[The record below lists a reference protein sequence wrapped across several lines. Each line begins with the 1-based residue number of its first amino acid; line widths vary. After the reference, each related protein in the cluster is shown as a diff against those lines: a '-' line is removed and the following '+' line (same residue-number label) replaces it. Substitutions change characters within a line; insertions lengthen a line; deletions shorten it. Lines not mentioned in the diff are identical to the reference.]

1 MSSRERKSGGRG
13 ELYFVSRIVYVTT
26 RVGPFFH
33 ILKNFILQ
41 KGQYFCRIS
50 FVFLSRNF
58 EKRVGSIL
66 NLSANFHVQWWSYS
80 KNSSKAVNLE
90 IIFVPFWMHKV
101 WNQTSNVFSL
111 QIWVLLIG
119 LMDQANKDSQLD
131 TATEVRDSNFMGI
144 VPVSQWIFEWVNHF
158 WVWTTLV
165 GRRDVTEHRE
175 IIGFSSQP
183 QIVLLQETSRK
194 WCPWPHFTILF
205 FSF

>member
-1 MSSRERKSGGRG
+1 MFSSPATLRKK
-13 ELYFVSRIVYVTT
+13 
-26 RVGPFFH
+26 VGW
-33 ILKNFILQ
+33 IFI
-41 KGQYFCRIS
+41 
-50 FVFLSRNF
+50 
-58 EKRVGSIL
+58 
-66 NLSANFHVQWWSYS
+66 LSANFHVRWSFS
-80 KNSSKAVNLE
+80 KNSSKVVNFGNYLGS
-90 IIFVPFWMHKV
+90 ILNAQSLKPNLKRL
-101 WNQTSNVFSL
+101 SL

-144 VPVSQWIFEWVNHF
+144 VLVSQWIFEWVNLF
-158 WVWTTLV
+158 LRVWTTLV

-205 FSF
+205 FFFLKKHHFFFL